1 VTRYD
6 LFRRRIAPIAFGVA
20 IALLARES
28 CNKRE
33 HADATF
39 AFDFGSAATRVQS
52 IDVDLYD
59 HGDFLSHFHRDA
71 LAGSTIGP
79 TQFKAALPDVDG
91 ELRIDVSLATP
102 PGVRHVV
109 RTFHA
114 DDNGTVTIPLERDL
128 Q

>member
-6 LFRRRIAPIAFGVA
+6 LFRRRIAPVAFGVA
-20 IALLARES
+20 IVLLARES

-59 HGDFLSHFHRDA
+59 GGDFLSHFHRDA

-79 TQFKAALPDVDG
+79 TRFTAALPDADG
-91 ELRIDVSLATP
+91 ELRIDVSLPT
-102 PGVRHVV
+102 GVHHIV
-109 RTFHA
+109 RPFHA
-114 DDNGTVTIPLERDL
+114 DDGGTVTIPLERDL